1 MTQSKKSSAL
11 KCPRSYTSPHLRH
24 NLESCSHKNNFSP
37 VLPSATRSTKWKS
50 PLSFMTTS
58 LQQFSL
64 SITRSALPI
73 QLILHHLVILTISK
87 KRLQNMKL
95 LIMYFSTLLPQ
106 FFSLRSNT
114 LFGLL
119 MALVTLKQ
127 VIILWT
133 YNLYFASGES
143 FWCWLCI
150 FIMRTINTCL
160 EHRFSDKAPDMQIGI
175 FADTDL

>member
-1 MTQSKKSSAL
+1 
-11 KCPRSYTSPHLRH
+11 
-24 NLESCSHKNNFSP
+24 
-37 VLPSATRSTKWKS
+37 
-50 PLSFMTTS
+50 
-58 LQQFSL
+58 
-64 SITRSALPI
+64 
-73 QLILHHLVILTISK
+73 
-87 KRLQNMKL
+87 MKL

-160 EHRFSDKAPDMQIGI
+160 EHRFLQHVQFSDKAHDMQIGI
-175 FADTDL
+175 FANTDL